1 MENPTLIFKILS
13 TIAFSL
19 LAIVTLGVSYLTVSD
34 WRDRRRRENERREM
48 TVSTTSPKPNSAK
61 KTKR

>member
-34 WRDRRRRENERREM
+34 
-48 TVSTTSPKPNSAK
+48 
-61 KTKR
+61 

>member
-48 TVSTTSPKPNSAK
+48 TVSTTTPKPNPPKKAK
-61 KTKR
+61 R